1 RPSSSSRQPLTD
13 RAAARPVPARAVE
26 VSGTGAIHGGAGG
39 RDRGPPTPTAAANR
53 AQVAEMWQLVHTSK
67 WGSWALLV
75 SLSFVL
81 VAAVKSREGRNY
93 GKPGASSSVTA
104 G

>member
-1 RPSSSSRQPLTD
+1 
-13 RAAARPVPARAVE
+13 
-26 VSGTGAIHGGAGG
+26 
-39 RDRGPPTPTAAANR
+39 
-53 AQVAEMWQLVHTSK
+53 VAEMWQLVHTSK